1 MKCLWIMLI
10 TATLPVLSATADTV
24 PPLRVLQTGGD
35 TFDYTFTTY
44 TPAADGQWT
53 LAFNHRHGQTVFA
66 RVGESVGSYRITA
79 FEPGETQRFNPA
91 INTTSRQKS
100 GWVTL
105 EAPDGTHYRLTV
117 DQALSL
123 PGRRAT
129 LVTVPSGQTWSV
141 RTGDRLQV
149 ADTVLTV
156 TQIADDVLVSSGTDR
171 DAFAVPIL
179 QPEEAEQLRAERE
192 RREQLA
198 RQPPSAGFPEPDVPA
213 ATARVTPASRPQDAY
228 QEAVRNLPNQPSSQG
243 DSYFVFSRESRYPV
257 EYDVIVLRD
266 PDGSWQPMYL
276 PRRFETF
283 YGRDPG
289 SRQCPFGS
297 RPYGYRQD
305 RYGSR
310 PSVFSPPPPYLR
322 IPHPDT
328 QRLYHSSN
336 RP

>member
-1 MKCLWIMLI
+1 MKWLWIMLI
-10 TATLPVLSATADTV
+10 TATLPILSATADTV

-53 LAFNHRHGQTVFA
+53 LAFNHRQGQTVFA
-66 RVGESVGSYRITA
+66 RVGEPVGSYRITA
-79 FEPGETQRFNPA
+79 FEPDETQRFNPS
-91 INTTSRQKS
+91 INNTSRQKS

-149 ADTVLTV
+149 DDTILTV
-156 TQIADDVLVSSGTDR
+156 TRIDDDVRVSSGTDR
-171 DAFAVPIL
+171 DDFAVPAL
-179 QPEEAEQLRAERE
+179 QPGEAEQLRAEQE

-198 RQPPSAGFPEPDVPA
+198 RQSPAGFPEPDVPSP
-213 ATARVTPASRPQDAY
+213 TARVTPASRPQDAY
-228 QEAVRNLPNQPSSQG
+228 QEAVRNLPNQPYSRG
-243 DSYFVFSRESRYPV
+243 DSNFVISRESRYPV
-257 EYDVIVLRD
+257 EYDVIVLRGL
-266 PDGSWQPMYL
+266 DGSWQPMYL
-276 PRRFETF
+276 PRRCETF
-283 YGRDPG
+283 NGRDPG

-305 RYGSR
+305 RYGNR
-310 PSVFSPPPPYLR
+310 PSVYSPSPYLR
-322 IPHPDT
+322 IPNPDT
-328 QRLYHSSN
+328 QRLYHRS